1 VEVLAKLRVGFVEE
15 SGGECRAEGRLR
27 AEENAVFGSVGECS
41 VW

>member
-15 SGGECRAEGRLR
+15 SGGECQAEGRLR
-27 AEENAVFGSVGECS
+27 GGECS